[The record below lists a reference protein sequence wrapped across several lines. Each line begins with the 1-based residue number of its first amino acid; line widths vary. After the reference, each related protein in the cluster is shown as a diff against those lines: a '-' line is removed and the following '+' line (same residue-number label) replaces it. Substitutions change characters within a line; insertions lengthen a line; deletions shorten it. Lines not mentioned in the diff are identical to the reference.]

1 MRIRLCYMAAVICLL
16 LAGCTNTQHATYAFD
31 ISKICGEFSASYNQL
46 ELRGEIALTEQ
57 DVYTIKISSPDE
69 LSGLLITFDDP
80 IAISYGTLQRTYEKQ
95 QLDENG
101 LIPLFAAAV
110 QDASAGGGLL
120 KQTDDGYT
128 LSGSGYRFT
137 MNTQYQ
143 PLTLELT
150 GTLEC
155 RMRFDR

>member
-1 MRIRLCYMAAVICLL
+1 MRIRLCYLAAVICLL

-31 ISKICGEFSASYNQL
+31 ISKICGGFSASYNQL
-46 ELRGEIALTEQ
+46 ELKGEIALTKQ

-69 LSGLLITFDDP
+69 LSGLLITFDNP
-80 IAISYGTLQRTYEKQ
+80 IAISYGTLQRTYETK

-120 KQTDDGYT
+120 EQTEAGYT
-128 LSGSGYRFT
+128 LSGSGYCFT
-137 MNTQYQ
+137 LDSQYK
-143 PLTLELT
+143 PLTLELS

-155 RMRFDR
+155 QMQFEQ

>member
-1 MRIRLCYMAAVICLL
+1 MRIRLCYLAAVICLL

-80 IAISYGTLQRTYEKQ
+80 IAISYGTLQRTYEKH
-95 QLDENG
+95 
-101 LIPLFAAAV
+101 
-110 QDASAGGGLL
+110 S
-120 KQTDDGYT
+120 
-128 LSGSGYRFT
+128 
-137 MNTQYQ
+137 
-143 PLTLELT
+143 LTKT
-150 GTLEC
+150 G
-155 RMRFDR
+155 